1 MEEEFEGRT
10 SWKAAYYAER
20 EQKYHF
26 AACLKAKEAELAGL
40 RHLVIHSDVE
50 FLKAELDRVL
60 AINAQCVA
68 AIDGISAILRS
79 HGLEADHEKS
89 MVDGVKFLSEQL
101 KEFNREKVYTE
112 EFQCTFSETD
122 DKIDLSTTSTK
133 ET

>member
-10 SWKAAYYAER
+10 SWKAAYYEER
-20 EQKYHF
+20 ERKSHLG
-26 AACLKAKEAELAGL
+26 ACLRAKEAELAGL

-68 AIDGISAILRS
+68 AIDGISAILHS

-89 MVDGVKFLSEQL
+89 MVDGVKFLSDQL
-101 KEFNREKVYTE
+101 KEAKREKVYRE
-112 EFQCTFSETD
+112 EF
-122 DKIDLSTTSTK
+122 
-133 ET
+133 